1 MVVGGF
7 FVFRNS
13 VVKLCVEWALSLN
26 KRVGESACKRHMPD
40 IHVFVPTLHK
50 ALLQNYWNT
59 KKTSNEHFAYFCGE
73 IFVFWGGEEVHTF

>member
-59 KKTSNEHFAYFCGE
+59 KKTDNYYLIMGWFSETFYISNV
-73 IFVFWGGEEVHTF
+73 I